1 MISLGGAAVTR
12 TLLPN
17 VQHVCADAVTS
28 LNLTF
33 GAANAGTEPEYSVL
47 FTSGGSLTVN
57 VPSTV
62 RWAVTEP
69 VWLPDSTYLLTFL
82 PAADG
87 YLGLWSVTA

>member
-1 MISLGGAAVTR
+1 MTK

-33 GAANAGTEPEYSVL
+33 GAAEAGTEPEYSVL
-47 FTSGGSLTVN
+47 FTSGGSLTVG

-62 RWAVTEP
+62 RWAAMEP
-69 VWLPDSTYLLTFL
+69 VWLADCTYLLTFL
-82 PAADG
+82 PVGGG